1 MSWICHEHGM
11 DMSWKCHLYVMNT
24 SWTCHDNGI
33 NTSGPQHYYIILTS
47 CSHQFHVMFTTC
59 SRHVHDMF
67 TSWSWHD
74 HDMIMTCSWH
84 IFYFSDYW
92 PFKCIHTTEIF
103 RRVSWPLYCHGAYG
117 CEFMSGDQHGSRSW
131 TNVILVV
138 PNALWNKASTLGR
151 NYP

>member
-1 MSWICHEHGM
+1 MTCSWCDH
-11 DMSWKCHLYVMNT
+11 DMFMKWSCRELEVFIIQVHSIITSSWHHV
-24 SWTCHDNGI
+24 H
-33 NTSGPQHYYIILTS
+33 IIFTS
-47 CSHQFHVMFTTC
+47 CSQHVHVMFMTC
-59 SRHVHDMF
+59 S
-67 TSWSWHD
+67 WHGL
-74 HDMIMTCSWH
+74 DMIMTCSWH

-151 NYP
+151 DYP